1 MATSVQPDNPATI
14 ISSVTYGRIFYML
27 VEATSSSQKME
38 ARLNISYGSFN
49 NEVSGNVGI
58 DSFQEMNN
66 VKIKVIAY
74 GGDSAGSISLAG
86 ERTIE
91 DIAGRLE
98 ESINIRTGLPLS
110 YVVRSVARPD
120 QVVGTKIAT
129 EYDVTNCEL
138 KGTLP
143 LLGY

>member
-1 MATSVQPDNPATI
+1 
-14 ISSVTYGRIFYML
+14 ML
-27 VEATSSSQKME
+27 VEATSSSQEME

-49 NEVSGNVGI
+49 NEVSGNVGV

-98 ESINIRTGLPLS
+98 ESTNIRT
-110 YVVRSVARPD
+110 
-120 QVVGTKIAT
+120 
-129 EYDVTNCEL
+129 
-138 KGTLP
+138 
-143 LLGY
+143 